1 MIRDLP
7 RIEPGILDLILAG
20 FVSITQ
26 EVSNQKTFFNVS

>member
-1 MIRDLP
+1 MIRHLP

-26 EVSNQKTFFNVS
+26 EVSNQKTFFNIS